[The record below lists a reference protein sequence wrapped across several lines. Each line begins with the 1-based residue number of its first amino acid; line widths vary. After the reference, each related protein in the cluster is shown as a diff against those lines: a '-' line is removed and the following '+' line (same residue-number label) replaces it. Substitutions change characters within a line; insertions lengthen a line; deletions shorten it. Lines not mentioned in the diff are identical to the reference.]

1 MNIWIHQH
9 QSALQM
15 AWNRLW
21 RTPLNTV
28 LALLVIGIA
37 LTLPAGGYVFLE
49 KLSVLG
55 ERAAAA
61 QQISVF
67 MDVNASARELA
78 TTEAKLKATEG
89 ITRWKLVSKD
99 SAWRDLQQKPGMSD
113 VLTGMSRNPLPDA
126 FVVDV
131 RGLSPEQMQALKQRF
146 QAWPNVAHVQLDAQW
161 VQRLNAILKIGQQS
175 VWMLAV
181 LFAAGLVAIVF
192 NTIRLQVLA
201 QSEEIAVSRLIGA
214 TDAFIRRPF
223 AYAGGLQGLLGAV
236 LAIVLLTLALLKLEA
251 PVDALVGSYGG
262 QFALGGLSANQIV
275 SVLLIGTGL
284 GWLGA
289 WLSVSLSLRQN
300 F

>member
-1 MNIWIHQH
+1 MTIWIHQH
-9 QSALQM
+9 QSAAKT
-15 AWNRLW
+15 AWDRLW
-21 RTPLNTV
+21 RTPLNTL

-37 LTLPAGGYVFLE
+37 LTLPAGGYVFLD
-49 KLSVLG
+49 KLSALG

-67 MDVNASARELA
+67 MHVHASDKDVAAIEN
-78 TTEAKLKATEG
+78 KLNATEG
-89 ITRWKLVSKD
+89 ITRWKLVSKA

-113 VLTGMSRNPLPDA
+113 VLAGMNRNPLPDA

-131 RGLSPEQMQALKQRF
+131 RGASPEHMQSLKQRF
-146 QAWPNVAHVQLDAQW
+146 QTWPNVAHVQLDAQW

-175 VWMLAV
+175 VLMLAL

-201 QSEEIAVSRLIGA
+201 QSEEITLSRLIGA
-214 TDAFIRRPF
+214 TDAFICRPF
-223 AYAGGLQGLLGAV
+223 TYAGALQGLLGGV
-236 LAIVLLTLALLKLEA
+236 FAIVLLTLAFLKLEA

-262 QFALGGLSANQIV
+262 QFTLGGLSAHQIA
-275 SVLLIGTGL
+275 SILLLGAGL

-289 WLSVSLSLRQN
+289 WLSVRLSLSQAA
-300 F
+300 